1 MNATTPTWETEI
13 TATNATNQVN
23 AGSCLNVIFNLNLL
37 KITIALFGMPGNA
50 IVLWLLSFRMRRHAF
65 SVYILNLA
73 GADFLFLGVHV
84 ARSLEQ
90 IIKSIFSHDKKEF
103 IPFFFTTVLNFTYI
117 TGLSILSAISTER
130 CLSVLCPIWYHCHRP
145 RHLSAVTC
153 TLLWSLSLL
162 MSILEGK
169 YCAFLFTGSNYKWC
183 QVFDF
188 LLFAWLIVLFI
199 VLSGSSLM
207 LVARILCSS
216 RRTRLTSLYMVIL
229 LTTLAF
235 LLFGLPFGIY
245 WFLLFWIENYLKSLF
260 CDIPLV
266 LLVLSAINSSIN
278 PIIYF
283 LVGSFRKRQWRR
295 QRQTLRLVLQ
305 RALQD
310 TT

>member
-1 MNATTPTWETEI
+1 
-13 TATNATNQVN
+13 
-23 AGSCLNVIFNLNLL
+23 
-37 KITIALFGMPGNA
+37 
-50 IVLWLLSFRMRRHAF
+50 
-65 SVYILNLA
+65 
-73 GADFLFLGVHV
+73 
-84 ARSLEQ
+84 
-90 IIKSIFSHDKKEF
+90 
-103 IPFFFTTVLNFTYI
+103 
-117 TGLSILSAISTER
+117 
-130 CLSVLCPIWYHCHRP
+130 
-145 RHLSAVTC
+145 
-153 TLLWSLSLL
+153 